1 MLLLS
6 TRYLDF
12 PIGYDQ
18 LGPFPQGFFLC
29 FLFLMNL
36 MIWEKIE
43 THWYISKMKDEIKDQ
58 LVDKEEKCNN
68 ESINI

>member
-12 PIGYDQ
+12 PIGYE
-18 LGPFPQGFFLC
+18 
-29 FLFLMNL
+29 LFSTRVLPL
-36 MIWEKIE
+36 FSLSYEFDDIWEKTE